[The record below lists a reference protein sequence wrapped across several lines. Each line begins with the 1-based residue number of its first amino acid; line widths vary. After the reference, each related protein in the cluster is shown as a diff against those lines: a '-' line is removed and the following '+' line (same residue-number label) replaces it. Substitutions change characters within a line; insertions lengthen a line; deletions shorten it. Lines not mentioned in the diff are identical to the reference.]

1 MKKNLIKCLSFM
13 SIIAVIMTFS
23 TSFAHAQTNE
33 EKEINE
39 LAEALE
45 FIFEKAAVKNSSG
58 EIVDIDVDMI
68 EEKYGEDLDEDLDLD
83 ELKSY
88 LQQNSNSD
96 KASEL
101 NNVSP
106 AMIMPPTNVKCMQ
119 DRWKDF
125 GNEFITANV
134 LNAVYAHLNDG
145 EFWKAA
151 KKVVK
156 TGVKGS
162 LIGVA
167 TELTISWA
175 KCK

>member
-1 MKKNLIKCLSFM
+1 MFYFLS
-13 SIIAVIMTFS
+13 S
-23 TSFAHAQTNE
+23 TRRHTRWPRDW
-33 EKEINE
+33 
-39 LAEALE
+39 
-45 FIFEKAAVKNSSG
+45 SS
-58 EIVDIDVDMI
+58 DVCSS
-68 EEKYGEDLDEDLDLD
+68 DL
-83 ELKSY
+83 
-88 LQQNSNSD
+88 

>member
-88 LQQNSNSD
+88 LQQNS
-96 KASEL
+96 KIGRASCRER
-101 NNVSP
+101 
-106 AMIMPPTNVKCMQ
+106 VKNGM
-119 DRWKDF
+119 R
-125 GNEFITANV
+125 E
-134 LNAVYAHLNDG
+134 
-145 EFWKAA
+145 E
-151 KKVVK
+151 
-156 TGVKGS
+156 
-162 LIGVA
+162 
-167 TELTISWA
+167 
-175 KCK
+175 